1 MLFHA
6 FVIRPEAGEETR
18 GYLHGGLFIDFIGQA
33 PVSVTR
39 LVSFDFVILLID
51 FVMLGLII
59 ERVKIKGTPASSP
72 TTTNSDS
79 TTDTNSQTEDSQSQD
94 HDSEE
99 RGVRRQEGGGET
111 PPSTR
116 DRPDSPQ
123 ISSIDDEVV
132 EERTTLLADPTE
144 AESGNGARG
153 GHPMDTFA
161 SGEAVIVSMS
171 FFGTIRDQWRHSN
184 APARPTTGFV
194 PSPETATF
202 LRQRFGLQV
211 GTNGRIERV
220 GT

>member
-6 FVIRPEAGEETR
+6 FVIRPEASEETR

-39 LVSFDFVILLID
+39 LLSFDCVILLID

-59 ERVKIKGTPASSP
+59 ERVKTKRTPAPSP
-72 TTTNSDS
+72 ATTNPDP
-79 TTDTNSQTEDSQSQD
+79 TTDTNSQSEESQSQD

-99 RGVRRQEGGGET
+99 RGVRRQEGGDET
-111 PPSTR
+111 PLSAH
-116 DRPDSPQ
+116 DSPDSPQ
-123 ISSIDDEVV
+123 ISPMDNEVA
-132 EERTTLLADPTE
+132 EERTMLLADPAE

-161 SGEAVIVSMS
+161 SGEAVIASMS

-202 LRQRFGLQV
+202 LR
-211 GTNGRIERV
+211 
-220 GT
+220 